1 MNDQGDEEAF
11 MPHNMENPL
20 NREYSKPV
28 DPAGIPQKAKTAR
41 AVTSRDVAREAGV
54 SQSLVSLVL
63 SNKAGKK
70 IRPQTRAH
78 VLAVARELGY
88 RPNLQARAMKLRKA
102 RAIGLLSTWDTGS
115 FVFPPVVN
123 GLKEIC
129 DREGMALTLCT
140 GRADTGGVPDYVAYY
155 LENRIDGLVYLS
167 HVGVTSEGTIARLM
181 ESRIPFVCAIGARD
195 LQGVS
200 SVDVDFLHNGRLAAE
215 HLLATGCR
223 HPLLYVP
230 QPANYAERERCAGFT
245 EAFDARGLQVRRM
258 DAGATARTGNAL
270 VDTLRAQLRAYPQT
284 DGFCACTHT
293 AWHMLKAAA
302 LEGWPVPHRLRVI
315 SMDNDFYAPYL
326 TPSLSTV
333 DEPLEDIGREAGD
346 MLLGLMDG
354 TAPGEK
360 RALPLRVT
368 VRASSGEAIC
378 AEASGQAGGDG

>member
-1 MNDQGDEEAF
+1 

-215 HLLATGCR
+215 HLLATVAGTRCCMFRNPPITLNGSGAPALQRPLTQGACR
-223 HPLLYVP
+223 CGVWMP
-230 QPANYAERERCAGFT
+230 ERPHGPECACGHT
-245 EAFDARGLQVRRM
+245 
-258 DAGATARTGNAL
+258 AGAASGVSADGRLLCLHPYRLAHAQGGCVGGLARSPSPASHLHGQRFLCAL
-270 VDTLRAQLRAYPQT
+270 SHAVAQY
-284 DGFCACTHT
+284 G
-293 AWHMLKAAA
+293 
-302 LEGWPVPHRLRVI
+302 
-315 SMDNDFYAPYL
+315 
-326 TPSLSTV
+326 
-333 DEPLEDIGREAGD
+333 GR
-346 MLLGLMDG
+346 
-354 TAPGEK
+354 APGGY
-360 RALPLRVT
+360 RPGGRRHA
-368 VRASSGEAIC
+368 
-378 AEASGQAGGDG
+378 AGADGRYGTW